1 MKRPIHHALVRD
13 ILQYLQAPERLPLS
27 KGERLTRFV
36 DFLSDRHKTIDY
48 RKQECRKRLRRFEHV
63 LGMACHTPNKT
74 RDIKKLITT
83 VEEIR
88 TRPFTPATVQDAL
101 GISSRERIRWTRD
114 GKLRSVG
121 TKMIKDRGRFS
132 LTLYS
137 VEDVARLLMSPEILA
152 SWRARPVSCP
162 PR

>member
-13 ILQYLQAPERLPLS
+13 ILHYLQAPERLPLS

-48 RKQECRKRLRRFEHV
+48 RKQECRKRLRRFEYV
-63 LGMACHTPNKT
+63 LDMTCPTQNKM
-74 RDIKKLITT
+74 RDIEKLITT
-83 VEEIR
+83 AEEIC

-114 GKLRSVG
+114 GKLRPIG
-121 TKMIKDRGRFS
+121 TKMIRDRGCFS

-137 VEDVARLLMSPEILA
+137 AEDVARLLMSPGIMAL
-152 SWRARPVSCP
+152 WRARPASCP
-162 PR
+162 PQ